1 MFAVG
6 KTVHDSLNSL
16 SFADEVRQVS
26 SLLVSFVSRIDFG
39 RDLER
44 HLQFFVDCRQA
55 FANLDLVKSRL
66 VVGALQLAMRT
77 LAIVKGKHSK
87 KTSSFVRTCLA
98 FCYITIPSMEEAFSR
113 LYLYLVAANCALLN
127 GSLPQEESFLKA
139 AITLV
144 QEVPPVIDTE
154 GQVRATE
161 EQLVPYLLNFIS
173 VLTIAPWH
181 PEHGAFFLTKGLLK
195 VVKDYPWEKGS
206 SARAQVL
213 LALLPLYASFYQQ
226 HLGNVR
232 PEIPQFDALYGG
244 DSEFQ
249 DELFNN
255 IDKLVDDFLE
265 EITKLKD
272 DTDPQVSFLLC
283 FVLLYSQTY
292 IDSIFY
298 RCKRKVQEW
307 LWTML
312 T

>member
-55 FANLDLVKSRL
+55 FANLDAVKSRL
-66 VVGALQLAMRT
+66 VVGALQLAMKT
-77 LAIVKGKHSK
+77 LAIVKGKHTK
-87 KTSSFVRTCLA
+87 KTSAFVRTCLA
-98 FCYITIPSMEEAFSR
+98 FCYITIPSMEEVFTR

-127 GSLPQEESFLKA
+127 GSLPQEEAFLKA

-144 QEVPPVIDTE
+144 QEVPPVMDTD

-161 EQLVPYLLNFIS
+161 EQLVPFLLNFIS

-195 VVKDYPWEKGS
+195 VVKDYSWENGS
-206 SARAQVL
+206 PARAQVY

-226 HLGNVR
+226 HLGNAR
-232 PEIPQFDALYGG
+232 PEMPQFDALYGG
-244 DSEFQ
+244 DSDFQ
-249 DELFNN
+249 DELFGN
-255 IDKLVDDFLE
+255 IDKLIDDFLE
-265 EITKLKD
+265 ETAKLRNDPDPHVHFITSLSLFHD
-272 DTDPQVSFLLC
+272 
-283 FVLLYSQTY
+283 
-292 IDSIFY
+292 
-298 RCKRKVQEW
+298 
-307 LWTML
+307 
-312 T
+312 